1 MTRKDFLKGGAAIGL
16 AGALPGTGL
25 LSAES
30 IEQPRES
37 AAEAKD
43 LILADAIVLT
53 MDEERR
59 AYESGFVWI
68 RDGRIHRVGASSDLG
83 AVPKDV
89 EYRSVNGRLIM
100 PGLINCHTHLSNGIL
115 RGIFDEMPLE
125 VWFSK
130 GDRAQPD
137 RHVPVRPRGGSAH
150 EIGRASCRERV

>member
-1 MTRKDFLKGGAAIGL
+1 MGCMTRKDFLKGGAAIGL

-25 LSAES
+25 LSAASVKE
-30 IEQPRES
+30 PRES
-37 AAEAKD
+37 TAQPKD

-53 MDEERR
+53 MDEQRR

-68 RDGRIHRVGASSDLG
+68 RDGRIHRVGARSDLG

-115 RGIFDEMPLE
+115 RGIFDEMPLDKW
-125 VWFSK
+125 V
-130 GDRAQPD
+130 
-137 RHVPVRPRGGSAH
+137 
-150 EIGRASCRERV
+150 